1 MSAQTLDIIRLGGQG
16 DGIAET
22 PDGQVFVPFTLPGD
36 VISAAV
42 DKGRGTLDGGA
53 SSPRRTGSPRPAR
66 ISDRTATMLNAA
78 AARCST
84 WRMQAYRDWKR
95 GLVVSA
101 LESRGIKAEV
111 GELAGRR
118 TAHARRRVVFAARR
132 TETGAVL
139 GFNKAQSHQI
149 VPVESCVVA
158 TARINAATAGAQAHG
173 GSRRR
178 RQGGVQAHV
187 LSTRCRASTSRR
199 RRRSG
204 SPKPTGSGSSPSRA
218 RSRHRAAELQW
229 RIPDRESSRRSWVR
243 RCRGQPAAGRL
254 CAGQRGRRGADG
266 RSGHRASEKGQAGGG
281 SVFRLGHVY
290 APARSPTA
298 MYMRWRATA
307 ALAALDK
314 AARHAQGI
322 KPVSVERR
330 DLFRRPLMF
339 SELKTYQGL
348 AFDPPRA
355 GAEAQAREIAK
366 LREPAHRRR
375 LLQPGDAGPRSRNP
389 DCGRLPDQCRSHPID
404 QFLWSSHV
412 EVVALLERPRR

>member
-1 MSAQTLDIIRLGGQG
+1 MSAQTLDISKLGGQG

-22 PDGQVFVPFTLPGD
+22 ASGQVFVPFTLPGD
-36 VISAAV
+36 VITAAV
-42 DKGRGTLDGGA
+42 DKGRGTLMAVLTASANRVEPPCPHFGPDSDDAQCGGCALQHMADG
-53 SSPRRTGSPRPAR
+53 
-66 ISDRTATMLNAA
+66 
-78 AARCST
+78 
-84 WRMQAYRDWKR
+84 AYRDWKR

-111 GELAGRR
+111 GDLVGGAPH
-118 TAHARRRVVFAARR
+118 TRRRVVFAARR
-132 TETGAVL
+132 TESGAVL

-158 TARINAATAGAQAHG
+158 TARINAALPVLNRMAAAVAIGKEAFRLTVVDTAAGFDLAVDGPFKLSETDRLRIIAVTRKEADIARLSFNSELLIEKQPPQLTFGTVTVNPPPG
-173 GSRRR
+173 GF
-178 RQGGVQAHV
+178 VQASEAAEAIMGDLVTGHLKKSKRV
-187 LSTRCRASTSRR
+187 VDLF
-199 RRRSG
+199 SG
-204 SPKPTGSGSSPSRA
+204 SGTFTLRL
-218 RSRHRAAELQW
+218 AANSHVHAV
-229 RIPDRESSRRSWVR
+229 ES
-243 RCRGQPAAGRL
+243 
-254 CAGQRGRRGADG
+254 
-266 RSGHRASEKGQAGGG
+266 EE
-281 SVFRLGHVY
+281 
-290 APARSPTA
+290 
-298 MYMRWRATA
+298 A
-307 ALAALDK
+307 ALAALDR

-366 LREPAHRRR
+366 SVVPRIAAVSCNPVTLARDLEI
-375 LLQPGDAGPRSRNP
+375 LIAGGYKITSVT
-389 DCGRLPDQCRSHPID
+389 PID

>member
-1 MSAQTLDIIRLGGQG
+1 MSAQTLEITRLGGQG

-22 PDGQVFVPFTLPGD
+22 AAGQVFVPFTLPGD
-36 VISAAV
+36 VITAAV
-42 DKGRGTLDGGA
+42 DKGRGTLMAVLTPSPDRVAPPCPHFGSESDDAECGG
-53 SSPRRTGSPRPAR
+53 
-66 ISDRTATMLNAA
+66 
-78 AARCST
+78 CSLQH
-84 WRMQAYRDWKR
+84 MGDEAYRDWKR

-111 GELAGRR
+111 GELVGGAQ
-118 TAHARRRVVFAARR
+118 HSRRRVVFAVRR

-149 VPVESCVVA
+149 VPVENCVVA
-158 TARINAATAGAQAHG
+158 TTRINAAVPVLARMAAAVAIGKEAFKLTVVDTLSGFDLAVDGPFKLTETDRLSIIAVTRKEAGITRLSFNGELLIEKQPPQLQFGTVTVNPPPG
-173 GSRRR
+173 GF
-178 RQGGVQAHV
+178 VQASEAAEALMGDLV
-187 LSTRCRASTSRR
+187 TRHLKKAKRVVDLF
-199 RRRSG
+199 SG
-204 SPKPTGSGSSPSRA
+204 SGTFTLRL
-218 RSRHRAAELQW
+218 AANSHVHAV
-229 RIPDRESSRRSWVR
+229 ESE
-243 RCRGQPAAGRL
+243 Q
-254 CAGQRGRRGADG
+254 
-266 RSGHRASEKGQAGGG
+266 
-281 SVFRLGHVY
+281 
-290 APARSPTA
+290 
-298 MYMRWRATA
+298 A
-307 ALAALDK
+307 ALAALDR

-366 LREPAHRRR
+366 SVIPRIAAVSCNPVTLARDLEILIAGGYK
-375 LLQPGDAGPRSRNP
+375 LLSVT
-389 DCGRLPDQCRSHPID
+389 PID